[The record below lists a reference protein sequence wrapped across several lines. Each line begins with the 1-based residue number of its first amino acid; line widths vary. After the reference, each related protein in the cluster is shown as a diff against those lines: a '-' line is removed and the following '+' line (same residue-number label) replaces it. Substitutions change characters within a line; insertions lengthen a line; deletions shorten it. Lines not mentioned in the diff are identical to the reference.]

1 MKKYINPDISV
12 LYLESSDVISLSEI
26 ANGTEVSCVSST
38 PERVIFQKPINPEE
52 IASII
57 YNGEELLK

>member
-26 ANGTEVSCVSST
+26 ANGTEVSDILNL
-38 PERVIFQKPINPEE
+38 EL
-52 IASII
+52 
-57 YNGEELLK
+57 GEH